1 MSSKLAPGRVASRS
15 GSGAWV
21 DGPAVVDD
29 HDVVGGLGDL
39 GQDVTGDQDGP
50 SFGGQAAEQVAQPP
64 DALRVQ
70 AVGGLVQDQH
80 GRVAEQRGGQAEPLP
95 HAQGVAAG
103 PLPGRMLQ
111 ADRGQQLAGPF
122 PGDPGGCGQH
132 PQVVPAGA
140 AGVGGR
146 VEQRADGPG
155 RAGQLRI
162 GCPGDGRGA
171 GVGADQPEQHPQ
183 RGGLPRAVGAEKPG
197 DPAVGDGERHLLH
210 RDQVAELLARPGHL
224 DGRT

>member
-1 MSSKLAPGRVASRS
+1 MSSRA
-15 GSGAWV
+15 GAGAGGQQV
-21 DGPAVVDD
+21 REGGLGDGPAVADD
-29 HDVVGGLGDL
+29 DDVVGGLGDL
-39 GQDVTGDQDGP
+39 GEDVAGDQDGP

-70 AVGGLVQDQH
+70 AVGGLVEDQH

-95 HAQGVAAG
+95 HAEGVAAG
-103 PLPGRMLQ
+103 ALPGGMLQ
-111 ADRGQQLAGPF
+111 AYRGQQLAGPF

-140 AGVGGR
+140 ARVRGR

-155 RAGQLRI
+155 RAGQVRV

-210 RDQVAELLARPGHL
+210 RDQVAELLAQPGHL